1 MIHRADHTDNY
12 MVISNGIA
20 RDDRLSLEARG
31 LLIFMLSMSDDW
43 NFSVKGLM
51 SQTGLKRSVILR
63 IVKELR
69 DAGYIAYNQEHEKGG
84 KFTAKTWE
92 IYENC
97 TAVRSDRSRFSP
109 QSVKTNYGKDPENI
123 EDPPQSDLTV
133 VGSDRSR
140 FSPQSVLT
148 VVGENEPIRNTNIE
162 RNTKLERN
170 TKEKEIGKRFAPP
183 TVEEVAA
190 YCSERNNS
198 IDPESFVN
206 FYTSKGWMVGK
217 NKMKDWKAAV
227 RTWES
232 KDRAISTTKVSSSGN
247 PFLDMLKGE
256 AAGND

>member
-20 RDDRLSLEARG
+20 RDERLSLEARG
-31 LLIFMLSMSDDW
+31 LLVFMLSMSDDW

-63 IVKELR
+63 IIKELK
-69 DAGYIAYNQEHEKGG
+69 DAGYLSYSQEHAKGG

-92 IYENC
+92 LYENC
-97 TAVRSDRSRFSP
+97 TVVRSDRSRLSP
-109 QSVKTNYGKDPENI
+109 QSVKTNYGEDPEFI
-123 EDPPQSDLTV
+123 DDAPQSDLTV

-140 FSPQSVLT
+140 LSPQSVLT
-148 VVGENEPIRNTNIE
+148 DVGENEPIRNTNIE
-162 RNTKLERN
+162 RNTKLIRN

-183 TVEEVAA
+183 TVEEVEA
-190 YCSERNNS
+190 YCLERGNEVNA
-198 IDPESFVN
+198 DDFVN

-232 KDRAISTTKVSSSGN
+232 KDREQTASKKSVIASGN
-247 PFLDMLKGE
+247 PFLALAEQEGLI
-256 AAGND
+256 

>member
-12 MVISNGIA
+12 MVISNRIA
-20 RDDRLSLEARG
+20 RDERLTFEARG
-31 LLIFMLSMSDDW
+31 LLVFMLSMSDDW
-43 NFSVKGLM
+43 NFSIKGLVN
-51 SQTGLKRSVILR
+51 QTGMKRSVILR

-69 DAGYIAYNQEHEKGG
+69 DCGYILIKQETKKDG
-84 KFTAKTWE
+84 KFAAKTWE
-92 IYENC
+92 LYENC
-97 TAVRSDRSRFSP
+97 TVVRFDRSRSEP
-109 QSVKTNYGKDPENI
+109 QSVKTDYGKTETIDFI
-123 EDPPQSDLTV
+123 DSQPQSDLTV
-133 VGSDRSR
+133 VGENRSTVLPR
-140 FSPQSVLT
+140 SVKT
-148 VVGENEPIRNTNIE
+148 VVGENGPIRNTNI
-162 RNTKLERN
+162 ERN

>member
-12 MVISNGIA
+12 MVISNRIA
-20 RDDRLSLEARG
+20 RDERLSLEARG
-31 LLIFMLSMSDDW
+31 LLVFMLSMSDDW
-43 NFSVKGLM
+43 SFSVKGLM

-63 IVKELR
+63 IVKELK
-69 DAGYIAYNQEHEKGG
+69 DAGYISYSQEHEKGG

-97 TAVRSDRSRFSP
+97 TAVCFDRSRLSP
-109 QSVKTNYGKDPENI
+109 QSVKTNYGKEPKLV
-123 EDPPQSDLTV
+123 EDT
-133 VGSDRSR
+133 
-140 FSPQSVLT
+140 PQSVLT
-148 VVGENEPIRNTNIE
+148 VVGCDRSRLAPQSVVTAVGENEPIRNTNIE
-162 RNTKLERN
+162 RNTKVERN
-170 TKEKEIGKRFAPP
+170 IKEKERRNFVPP
-183 TVEEVAA
+183 TVEEVSA